1 MHRTNPAAADGATFN
16 PPVTPVPHAVVASVT
31 PERLSAQ
38 PVSSYTASQHAA
50 QSPQQRARQRQIRQ
64 VSWMTCLMFF
74 VFAMTTDAV
83 GVIIPKV
90 VEQFQLS
97 LTEAAAFHYVPMVL
111 IGLSGLLLGRLADS
125 LGRKRVILAGLG
137 IYTLACVAFA
147 FGDTFLF
154 YLGLL
159 GVSGLA
165 IGLFKTGAL
174 ALIGDISDDSSQ
186 HTRLMNRVEGFFGL
200 GAIVGPLLVTLLIS
214 YQLDWTQLYLLAG
227 LLCGLLLAAAAFVQY
242 PPAPEPAPA
251 SSQAADAAAGGFRQS
266 LRLLKDRYALGFSLA
281 IACYVAVEVAVF
293 VWLPTL
299 LQSYQG
305 DYGWLALHAIT
316 VFFVLRTLG
325 RFLAEWVLQWLDW
338 SLMLA
343 LFSSAILLC
352 YLGSMLGGVDAAVW
366 LMPLSGLFMSM
377 LYPTINSKGI
387 SCFDRQQHGA
397 VAGLLL
403 AFTALA
409 AALGPLLMGMVGDAF
424 GDVRYGF
431 YLATVIALLLCAGSW
446 LNWRYQ
452 PAAARLA
459 QQDLH

>member
-1 MHRTNPAAADGATFN
+1 MRTDEAAMIKTDAIQLGAT
-16 PPVTPVPHAVVASVT
+16 
-31 PERLSAQ
+31 AQ
-38 PVSSYTASQHAA
+38 QT
-50 QSPQQRARQRQIRQ
+50 QQRQLNQ
-64 VSWMTCLMFF
+64 VKWMTCLMFF

-90 VEQFQLS
+90 VQQFNLS

-125 LGRKRVILAGLG
+125 IGRKTVIMAGLA
-137 IYTLACVAFA
+137 IYTLACIAFA

-174 ALIGDISDDSSQ
+174 ALIGDISPDNQQ

-214 YQLDWTQLYLLAG
+214 YDLDWTQLYLLAG
-227 LLCGLLLAAAAFVQY
+227 LICGLLLALAAMVQY
-242 PPAPEPAPA
+242 PDYEPAVQGDGQ
-251 SSQAADAAAGGFRQS
+251 SADLWQS
-266 LRLLKDRYALGFSLA
+266 LKLVRDPYALGFSVA

-305 DYGWLALHAIT
+305 EYQFLALHAIT
-316 VFFVLRTLG
+316 IFFVLRTLG
-325 RFLAEWVLQWLDW
+325 RFLAEWILSKLEW
-338 SLMLA
+338 SLVLA
-343 LFSSAILLC
+343 LFSTAILFC
-352 YLGSMLGGVDAAVW
+352 YVASMLGGVDLAVW

-377 LYPTINSKGI
+377 MYPTINSKGI
-387 SCFDRQQHGA
+387 SCFPRAQHGA

-409 AALGPLLMGMVGDAF
+409 AAVGPLLMGIVGDFF
-424 GDVRYGF
+424 GEVRFGF
-431 YLATVIALLLCAGSW
+431 YLATIIAGALCLLMW
-446 LNWRYQ
+446 LNTLFK
-452 PAAARLA
+452 PAATRLA
-459 QQDLH
+459 AQDQSAISH

>member
-1 MHRTNPAAADGATFN
+1 MIKTDAIQLGAT
-16 PPVTPVPHAVVASVT
+16 
-31 PERLSAQ
+31 AQ
-38 PVSSYTASQHAA
+38 QT
-50 QSPQQRARQRQIRQ
+50 QQRQLNQ
-64 VSWMTCLMFF
+64 VKWMTCLMFF

-90 VEQFQLS
+90 VQQFNLS

-125 LGRKRVILAGLG
+125 IGRKTVIMAGLA
-137 IYTLACVAFA
+137 IYTLACIAFA

-174 ALIGDISDDSSQ
+174 ALIGDISPDNQQ

-214 YQLDWTQLYLLAG
+214 YDLDWTQLYLLAG
-227 LLCGLLLAAAAFVQY
+227 LICGLLLALAAMVQY
-242 PPAPEPAPA
+242 PDYEPAVQGDGQ
-251 SSQAADAAAGGFRQS
+251 SADLWQS
-266 LRLLKDRYALGFSLA
+266 LKLVRDPYALGFSVA

-305 DYGWLALHAIT
+305 EYQFLALHAIT
-316 VFFVLRTLG
+316 IFFVLRTLG
-325 RFLAEWVLQWLDW
+325 RFLAEWILSKLEW
-338 SLMLA
+338 SLVLA
-343 LFSSAILLC
+343 LFSTAILFC
-352 YLGSMLGGVDAAVW
+352 YVASMLGGVDLAVW

-377 LYPTINSKGI
+377 MYPTINSKGI
-387 SCFDRQQHGA
+387 SCFPRAQHGA

-409 AALGPLLMGMVGDAF
+409 AAVGPLLMGIVGDFF
-424 GDVRYGF
+424 GEVRFGF
-431 YLATVIALLLCAGSW
+431 YLATIIAGALCLLMW
-446 LNWRYQ
+446 LNTLFK
-452 PAAARLA
+452 PAATRLA
-459 QQDLH
+459 AQDQSAISH